1 MAALKKREV
10 AGSFIFKF
18 PDGDASRRPKV
29 ALFKRSGAVST
40 YQHKYAPIAGGV
52 EASDASPLATAWR
65 EIGEET
71 GLTPSSLRLFRQGKP
86 YSFGDPSVEREWT
99 INPFAFILDA
109 EPAAEARITLDWEHE
124 GFAWF
129 DPADVEDDT
138 FPGVPRL
145 RESLRRVWFELDL
158 GHDAGTLLGRGLR
171 ALQQDHESGARLLA
185 DKALGLFVDVLPRLE
200 ATPTKDAWWR
210 TVRTVAWHIWKNGR
224 ESMGAPILNALLAA
238 LAVIERKLPAGQV
251 LPGGFVDTLLPSVK
265 DLVQQGREAST
276 CIATSFATFLRTQV
290 SAGADRPIRML
301 TLSSSGTVTA
311 SLGHALASAES
322 PLHIRILESRP
333 LFEGTQTARHLAP
346 ALSPSSSKISL
357 YADAAAGVAARNAH
371 VVLLGADLI
380 DGAGNVSNK
389 VGSLPAVLAARHV
402 SPAVKVAVLAEK
414 AKILPVERP
423 VHEEENDAAEL
434 TRSWDGTV
442 AADVHGEA
450 VDVRNVYFEWVPA
463 ALIDCY
469 ITEDGIMTRQHM
481 EAAAADAKRRA
492 DRFFADL

>member
-276 CIATSFATFLRTQV
+276 CIATSFATFLRTQRNRHGLPR
-290 SAGADRPIRML
+290 SRSR
-301 TLSSSGTVTA
+301 
-311 SLGHALASAES
+311 LGRVASAH
-322 PLHIRILESRP
+322 PHPRVTP

-450 VDVRNVYFEWVPA
+450 VDVSNVYFEWVPA